1 MATQLFNKT
10 TGVQIYPV
18 IDSSSIPSMAV
29 TAVKIANGAIQSS
42 HLSPGAVISSALDD
56 GAVTTSK
63 IADSAITTAKI
74 ANYAITNAKIAVNS
88 ISNEKLQNE
97 SLSDS
102 KIVSVSYSK
111 VTGVPTWNKRSFN
124 SVLTSFIAE
133 FGEHALEQLFTSTEK
148 GFVAYCNTKPL
159 QWKKMVDIDGNLYA
173 MDILIYTNAGDEL
186 TNILLPSYNNGEI
199 HYTAYTITDQASAEA
214 VAGYLTDTYIVYHD
228 QGEFL

>member
-1 MATQLFNKT
+1 MATQLFNKI

-18 IDSSSIPSMAV
+18 IDSSSIPSMAI

-42 HLSPGAVISSALDD
+42 HLSPGVVISSALDD
-56 GAVTTSK
+56 GAVITSK
-63 IADSAITTAKI
+63 IANSAITTAKI
-74 ANYAITNAKIAVNS
+74 ADYAITNIKIAPSSITNEKIVSNS
-88 ISNEKLQNE
+88 IT
-97 SLSDS
+97 DS
-102 KIVSVSYSK
+102 KIVSISYTK

-133 FGEHALEQLFTSTEK
+133 YGEHALEQLFTSTEK

-159 QWKKMVDIDGNLYA
+159 QWKKMVDINGNLYA

-186 TNILLPSYNNGEI
+186 TNILIPAYNAGSI
-199 HYTAYTITDQASAEA
+199 TYTAHTITDQASAEA
-214 VAGYLTDTYIVYHD
+214 VVGYLTDTYIVYHD